1 MSKNRPGR
9 WDSRRFRSGVSVVV
23 SVCHVSIFGR
33 TSRSSDVS
41 KLLVTVIL
49 ADAEVI
55 CGPPG
60 ETDAV

>member
-1 MSKNRPGR
+1 MPALL
-9 WDSRRFRSGVSVVV
+9 SV
-23 SVCHVSIFGR
+23 
-33 TSRSSDVS
+33 TESRSSDVS